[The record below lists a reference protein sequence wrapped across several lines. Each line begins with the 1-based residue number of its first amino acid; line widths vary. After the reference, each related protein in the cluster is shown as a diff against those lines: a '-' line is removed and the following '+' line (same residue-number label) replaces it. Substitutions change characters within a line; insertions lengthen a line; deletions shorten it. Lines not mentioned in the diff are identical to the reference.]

1 MKILFIFM
9 FMLFTFSYADD
20 YSIFNRNDPDPLNET
35 IVRKKIPYNL
45 TFEQEKQLVL
55 EMILWQKNNFPI
67 IYKCIDELSPININ
81 EHEQEYMMGH
91 DINDCYQKQYNSLS
105 KSPNSNFFNS
115 RH

>member
-20 YSIFNRNDPDPLNET
+20 YSIFNRNDPPNEKS
-35 IVRKKIPYNL
+35 VRKKIPYNL

-91 DINDCYQKQYNSLS
+91 DISDCYKKQYNSLS

-115 RH
+115 TH